1 MDAQLVSLE
10 VSPYT
15 RKVCKIQCSRLS
27 MRDSHKNLRS
37 VHPTSVPI
45 IQ

>member
-15 RKVCKIQCSRLS
+15 RKVCEMQSSRLS
-27 MRDSHKNLRS
+27 MRKIRTNLRS